1 MKILIATAIYP
12 TDANPGFGSF
22 VRCQELFLRRA
33 GIDVEVLVLK
43 GRNRKLIYPKGVFQL
58 RRHLK
63 GISLVHAHYAYVGAV
78 ARTQWKVPVVLT
90 YHGDDALGTV
100 TERGTTEEIT
110 RDTGN
115 EAVEGNIPRTRKYE
129 HNL

>member
-1 MKILIATAIYP
+1 
-12 TDANPGFGSF
+12 
-22 VRCQELFLRRA
+22 
-33 GIDVEVLVLK
+33 VLK